1 MEELKLAIVSAK
13 TWDCSLLCD
22 GTTDHDVP
30 CSIQDIVPFMA
41 EGHVFFSVHQKSS
54 FVFNPSKFLGNDEE
68 TKKAMKAHICGAAKA
83 SGFKLVTSPAS
94 KTARGARLCTLV
106 FVCEHNAEP
115 HEIDWSNDS
124 DEMLQP
130 GIEKGNEK
138 KRKKSRN
145 STGGKRR
152 KVSTVRPCNELER
165 CHFKISVFCDK
176 TDKKWYLSYSENPQ
190 CGQHC
195 GHMKLSTNAIA
206 TSMKYMSSKKKE
218 TLTSCMNVNLN
229 NSTCAKVVNA
239 NSELCDSV
247 GPRQM
252 ENFRNKLKT
261 TSMSVQLFGRNA
273 SSAEKLIELFDTS
286 ISNGEKLHYVAMTHS
301 NTSGLQI
308 RLPKG
313 RPKRKINDS
322 CEC

>member
-41 EGHVFFSVHQKSS
+41 EGHVFFSVHQRSS

-68 TKKAMKAHICGAAKA
+68 TKKAMKAHICGAVKA

-130 GIEKGNEK
+130 GIEKGNDK

-152 KVSTVRPCNELER
+152 KVSTV
-165 CHFKISVFCDK
+165 
-176 TDKKWYLSYSENPQ
+176 
-190 CGQHC
+190 
-195 GHMKLSTNAIA
+195 
-206 TSMKYMSSKKKE
+206 MSFQNICF
-218 TLTSCMNVNLN
+218 L
-229 NSTCAKVVNA
+229 
-239 NSELCDSV
+239 
-247 GPRQM
+247 
-252 ENFRNKLKT
+252 
-261 TSMSVQLFGRNA
+261 
-273 SSAEKLIELFDTS
+273 
-286 ISNGEKLHYVAMTHS
+286 
-301 NTSGLQI
+301 
-308 RLPKG
+308 
-313 RPKRKINDS
+313 
-322 CEC
+322 